1 MYALKEAASDAHK
14 DGLTLPFQKVFD
26 WETLSKLE
34 KVMTNWKCCSVVHLN
49 SNDTWYLQN

>member
-1 MYALKEAASDAHK
+1 MIVQYFKMYALKEAASDAHK

-34 KVMTNWKCCSVVHLN
+34 KVMTN
-49 SNDTWYLQN
+49 